1 MYDNGS
7 MVSRTAIFPTALATT
22 GVFFAGVVERS
33 WPVLELAVLVQN
45 SSEQQDGALGAIGDP
60 FPVSSQGVVPQ
71 HLVEIP
77 VGPAVGGWF
86 GQHV

>member
-1 MYDNGS
+1 
-7 MVSRTAIFPTALATT
+7 LA
-22 GVFFAGVVERS
+22 GLFFAGVVECR
-33 WPVLELAVLVQN
+33 WPVVEVAVLVQDAG
-45 SSEQQDGALGAIGDP
+45 EQQDGALGAIGDP